1 MEINEVILK
10 ELVKRGYSI
19 SDNDTKIWDVS
30 DSKLWYL
37 TPELSQGFLNL
48 YKYEPFRRNKFDKEV
63 ELIKNNV
70 DVIINLN
77 GFPSF
82 NLIDLGCGDGEKAKA
97 FIESMKTDSKIRYCP
112 VDISNY
118 FLEKACGNVK
128 SLKKIVGCKEILSD
142 FNNFDDIVAML
153 RSGEFEHNIVLL
165 LGETISHY
173 DIHDLLFKLSEGMGL
188 GDVLVIGNGIRTG
201 EKRFVEIEKYKVPLF
216 NDWFIHIVNG
226 LGLENGDVKYEARFA
241 DSRLNRLEAY
251 YKILKDK
258 TVIYKGKEI
267 NFKSGD
273 EGGVAVQYK
282 YFEKEFKDICSL
294 YFKNVEIVKD
304 KDNEYALMICKK

>member
-1 MEINEVILK
+1 
-10 ELVKRGYSI
+10 
-19 SDNDTKIWDVS
+19 
-30 DSKLWYL
+30 
-37 TPELSQGFLNL
+37 
-48 YKYEPFRRNKFDKEV
+48 
-63 ELIKNNV
+63 
-70 DVIINLN
+70 
-77 GFPSF
+77 
-82 NLIDLGCGDGEKAKA
+82 
-97 FIESMKTDSKIRYCP
+97 
-112 VDISNY
+112 
-118 FLEKACGNVK
+118 
-128 SLKKIVGCKEILSD
+128 
-142 FNNFDDIVAML
+142 ML

-188 GDVLVIGNGIRTG
+188 GDILVIGNGIRTG
-201 EKRFVEIEKYKVPLF
+201 EQRFVEIEKYKVPLF

-226 LGLENGDVKYEARFA
+226 LGLEKEDVKYEARFA

-258 TVIYKGKEI
+258 TVSYKSKQI
-267 NFKSGD
+267 NFKVGD
-273 EGGVAVQYK
+273 EVVVAVQYK